1 MISQLVAL
9 ALLVGML
16 GGLLF
21 LFLRSGT
28 KIKPDADRKNED
40 WPSIMQDGSGDFR

>member
-1 MISQLVAL
+1 MILQLAAL
-9 ALLVGML
+9 ILLIAIV

-28 KIKPDADRKNED
+28 KIKPDPDRKNED
-40 WPSIMQDGSGDFR
+40 WPNITQGGSS

>member
-1 MISQLVAL
+1 MILQFVAL
-9 ALLVGML
+9 TLLLAMM

-28 KIKPDADRKNED
+28 KIKLDPNRKTED
-40 WPSIMQDGSGDFR
+40 WPNITQGGSGDFS

>member
-9 ALLVGML
+9 ILLLAMV

-21 LFLRSGT
+21 LFLRSGR
-28 KIKPDADRKNED
+28 KIKPDPNRKNED
-40 WPSIMQDGSGDFR
+40 WPNITQGGS

>member
-1 MISQLVAL
+1 MILQLVAL
-9 ALLVGML
+9 TLLLALM

-28 KIKPDADRKNED
+28 KIKPDANRKNED
-40 WPSIMQDGSGDFR
+40 WPNITQGGS